1 MVQQISVQQISLSKA
16 EPKEKIQPEAA
27 SFKNALKKAENSL
40 PSKESKEL
48 KDETGKADTQTSGE
62 EALSAAKEEKL
73 PEASPQNNI
82 VSPLMLW
89 LLMGNPSSAEQNV
102 QSSTDLLTAT
112 VPQVLSASS
121 ETAQTA
127 LTAIGSAAE
136 KTGVVT
142 LQQLLQQQT
151 SPQTQPTVP
160 AAQTANPLAAH
171 QTIQQVQVQSPVQLL
186 TPQQTETPVQPIVQ
200 ETVLPQ
206 LAVQTADPLS
216 ASSKTEQ
223 KGNQAVQGI
232 PALSADV
239 PGTAAAMPVPVQT
252 QQNNLGSALS
262 GHTQDKP
269 ADTTGNTSE
278 QHSDFAA
285 LFVSQNDS
293 VSASSAAHASA
304 SSKLSAGTAAHLTE
318 QIVKNVQAKNNSFRM
333 ELFPQDLGKISV
345 SLKMEQGLLVVDILA
360 DSPRTQSLL
369 ASGSGEIRSLL
380 ESAVGQP
387 VQVTQPPQDA
397 PAYYQQEQESS
408 GQQQDEQQSQQ
419 HQEQE
424 TTEDFLSVLQQMKEQ
439 SSIL

>member
-1 MVQQISVQQISLSKA
+1 MVQQISVQQISLPKA
-16 EPKEKIQPEAA
+16 ESKEKIQPETS
-27 SFKNALKKAENSL
+27 SFKTALKKAENSL
-40 PSKESKEL
+40 PSKAPKAP

-62 EALSAAKEEKL
+62 EALPAEKEEKL
-73 PEASPQNNI
+73 PETSSQNNI

-89 LLMGNPSSAEQNV
+89 LLMGNASTAEQDV
-102 QSSTDLLTAT
+102 QSSTDPLTAT
-112 VPQVLSASS
+112 VPQVLSATS
-121 ETAQTA
+121 ETVQTA

-136 KTGVVT
+136 KTGVT
-142 LQQLLQQQT
+142 LQQLLQQQI
-151 SPQTQPTVP
+151 SPQTQPTLL
-160 AAQTANPLAAH
+160 AAQTANPLAAQ

-206 LAVQTADPLS
+206 LAIQTADPLS

-232 PALSADV
+232 PALLADV

-262 GHTQDKP
+262 GHTQDKL

-318 QIVKNVQAKNNSFRM
+318 QIVKNVQARNNSFRM
-333 ELFPQDLGKISV
+333 ELFPQDLGKVSV

-439 SSIL
+439 SNIL

>member
-1 MVQQISVQQISLSKA
+1 MVQQISVQQISLPKA
-16 EPKEKIQPEAA
+16 EPKEKIQPETA
-27 SFKNALKKAENSL
+27 SFKTALKKAENSL
-40 PSKESKEL
+40 PSKAPKAP
-48 KDETGKADTQTSGE
+48 KDETGKAVTQTSGE
-62 EALSAAKEEKL
+62 EALPAEKEEKL
-73 PEASPQNNI
+73 PEAGPQNNI

-89 LLMGNPSSAEQNV
+89 LLMGNASSAEQGV
-102 QSSTDLLTAT
+102 QSSTDPLTAT

-121 ETAQTA
+121 ETVQTA
-127 LTAIGSAAE
+127 LTAIGSATG
-136 KTGVVT
+136 KTGVT
-142 LQQLLQQQT
+142 LQQLFQQQI
-151 SPQTQPTVP
+151 SLQTQPTIP
-160 AAQTANPLAAH
+160 AAQTANPPAVQ
-171 QTIQQVQVQSPVQLL
+171 QTIQQVQVQSPVQFL

-206 LAVQTADPLS
+206 FAIQTADPLS

-223 KGNQAVQGI
+223 KGNQVVQGI
-232 PALSADV
+232 PSLSADAS
-239 PGTAAAMPVPVQT
+239 GTAAAMPVPVQT

-262 GHTQDKP
+262 GHMQDKP
-269 ADTTGNTSE
+269 ADTMGNTSE

-293 VSASSAAHASA
+293 VSAPSAAHASA

-318 QIVKNVQAKNNSFRM
+318 QIVKNVQARNNSFRM
-333 ELFPQDLGKISV
+333 ELFPQDLGKVSV

>member
-1 MVQQISVQQISLSKA
+1 MVQQISVQQISLPKA
-16 EPKEKIQPEAA
+16 EPKEKIQPETA
-27 SFKNALKKAENSL
+27 SFKTALKKAENSL
-40 PSKESKEL
+40 PSKAPKAP
-48 KDETGKADTQTSGE
+48 KDETGKAVTQTSGE
-62 EALSAAKEEKL
+62 EALPAEKEEKL
-73 PEASPQNNI
+73 PEAGPQNNI

-89 LLMGNPSSAEQNV
+89 LLMGNASSAEQGV
-102 QSSTDLLTAT
+102 QSSTDPLTAT

-121 ETAQTA
+121 ETVQTA
-127 LTAIGSAAE
+127 LTAIGSATG
-136 KTGVVT
+136 KTGVT
-142 LQQLLQQQT
+142 LQQLFQQQI
-151 SPQTQPTVP
+151 SLQTQPTIP
-160 AAQTANPLAAH
+160 AAQTANPPAVQ
-171 QTIQQVQVQSPVQLL
+171 QTIQQVQVQSPVQFL

-206 LAVQTADPLS
+206 FAVQTADPLS

-223 KGNQAVQGI
+223 KGNQVVQGI
-232 PALSADV
+232 PSLSADAS
-239 PGTAAAMPVPVQT
+239 GTAAAMPVPVQT

-262 GHTQDKP
+262 GHMQDKP
-269 ADTTGNTSE
+269 ADTMGNTSE

-293 VSASSAAHASA
+293 VSAPSAAHASA

-318 QIVKNVQAKNNSFRM
+318 QIVKNVQARNNSFRM
-333 ELFPQDLGKISV
+333 ELFPQDLGKVSV

>member
-1 MVQQISVQQISLSKA
+1 MVQQISVQQISLPKA
-16 EPKEKIQPEAA
+16 EPKEKIQPETA

-40 PSKESKEL
+40 PSKET
-48 KDETGKADTQTSGE
+48 KDGTGKADTQTSGE
-62 EALSAAKEEKL
+62 EALPAAKEEKL

-89 LLMGNPSSAEQNV
+89 LLMGNASSAEQSA
-102 QSSTDLLTAT
+102 QSSTDPLTAT

-121 ETAQTA
+121 ETVQTA
-127 LTAIGSAAE
+127 LTAIGSATG
-136 KTGVVT
+136 KTGVT
-142 LQQLLQQQT
+142 LQQLLQQQI
-151 SPQTQPTVP
+151 SLQTQPTIP
-160 AAQTANPLAAH
+160 AAQTANPPAAQ
-171 QTIQQVQVQSPVQLL
+171 QTIQQVQVQSPVEFL

-206 LAVQTADPLS
+206 FAVQTADSLS

-223 KGNQAVQGI
+223 KGNQVVQGI
-232 PALSADV
+232 PSLSADAS
-239 PGTAAAMPVPVQT
+239 GTAAAMPVPVQT
-252 QQNNLGSALS
+252 QQNNLGSTLS

-269 ADTTGNTSE
+269 ADTMGNTSE

-333 ELFPQDLGKISV
+333 ELFPQDLGKVSV

>member
-1 MVQQISVQQISLSKA
+1 MVQQISVQQISLPKA
-16 EPKEKIQPEAA
+16 EPKEKIQPETA
-27 SFKNALKKAENSL
+27 SFKTALKKAENSL
-40 PSKESKEL
+40 PSKAPKEP

-62 EALSAAKEEKL
+62 EALPAEKEEKL
-73 PEASPQNNI
+73 PEAGPQNNI

-89 LLMGNPSSAEQNV
+89 LLMGNATSAEQGV
-102 QSSTDLLTAT
+102 QSSTDPLTAT

-121 ETAQTA
+121 ETVQTA
-127 LTAIGSAAE
+127 LTAIGSATG
-136 KTGVVT
+136 KTGVT
-142 LQQLLQQQT
+142 LQQLLQQQI
-151 SPQTQPTVP
+151 SPQTQPAVP
-160 AAQTANPLAAH
+160 AAQTANPPAAQ
-171 QTIQQVQVQSPVQLL
+171 QTIQQVQVQSPVQFL
-186 TPQQTETPVQPIVQ
+186 TSQQTETPVQPIVQ

-206 LAVQTADPLS
+206 FAVQTADPLS
-216 ASSKTEQ
+216 ASSKTQQ
-223 KGNQAVQGI
+223 KGNQVVQGI
-232 PALSADV
+232 PSLSADAS
-239 PGTAAAMPVPVQT
+239 GTAAAMPVPVQT

-269 ADTTGNTSE
+269 ADTMGNTSE

-293 VSASSAAHASA
+293 VSAPSAAHASA

-318 QIVKNVQAKNNSFRM
+318 QIVKNVQARNNSFRM
-333 ELFPQDLGKISV
+333 ELFPQDLGKVSV

>member
-1 MVQQISVQQISLSKA
+1 MVQQISVQQISLPKA
-16 EPKEKIQPEAA
+16 EPKEKVQPEAA

-40 PSKESKEL
+40 PSKESKEP

-102 QSSTDLLTAT
+102 QSSTDLLTAAA
-112 VPQVLSASS
+112 PQVLSASS

-136 KTGVVT
+136 KTGVT
-142 LQQLLQQQT
+142 LQQLLQQQI
-151 SPQTQPTVP
+151 SSQTQPTVP
-160 AAQTANPLAAH
+160 AVQTANPLAAQ
-171 QTIQQVQVQSPVQLL
+171 QTNQQVQVQSSVQLL

-232 PALSADV
+232 PALSADAS
-239 PGTAAAMPVPVQT
+239 GTAAAMPVPVQT

-278 QHSDFAA
+278 RHSDFAA

-345 SLKMEQGLLVVDILA
+345 SLKMEQGMLVVDILA

>member
-1 MVQQISVQQISLSKA
+1 MVQQISVQQISLPKA
-16 EPKEKIQPEAA
+16 EPKEKIQPETA
-27 SFKNALKKAENSL
+27 SFKTALKKAENSL
-40 PSKESKEL
+40 PSKAPKAP
-48 KDETGKADTQTSGE
+48 KDETGKAVTQTSGE
-62 EALSAAKEEKL
+62 EALPAEKEEKL
-73 PEASPQNNI
+73 PEAGPQNNI

-89 LLMGNPSSAEQNV
+89 LLMGNASSAEQGV
-102 QSSTDLLTAT
+102 QSSTDPLTAT
-112 VPQVLSASS
+112 VPQVLSATS
-121 ETAQTA
+121 ETVQTA

-136 KTGVVT
+136 KTGVT
-142 LQQLLQQQT
+142 LQQLLQQQI
-151 SPQTQPTVP
+151 SPQTQPTLL
-160 AAQTANPLAAH
+160 AAQTANPLAAQ

-206 LAVQTADPLS
+206 LAIQTADPLS

-232 PALSADV
+232 PALLADV

-262 GHTQDKP
+262 GHTQDKL

-318 QIVKNVQAKNNSFRM
+318 QIVKNVQARNNSFRM
-333 ELFPQDLGKISV
+333 ELFPQDLGKVSV

-439 SSIL
+439 SNIL

>member
-1 MVQQISVQQISLSKA
+1 MVQQISVQQISLPKA
-16 EPKEKIQPEAA
+16 ESKEKIQPETS
-27 SFKNALKKAENSL
+27 SFKTALKKAENSL
-40 PSKESKEL
+40 PSKAPKAP

-62 EALSAAKEEKL
+62 EALPAEKEEKL
-73 PEASPQNNI
+73 PETSSQNNI

-89 LLMGNPSSAEQNV
+89 LLMGNASTAEQDV
-102 QSSTDLLTAT
+102 QSSTDPLTAT
-112 VPQVLSASS
+112 VPQVLSATS
-121 ETAQTA
+121 ETVQTA

-136 KTGVVT
+136 KTGVT
-142 LQQLLQQQT
+142 LQQLLQQQI
-151 SPQTQPTVP
+151 SPQTQPTLL
-160 AAQTANPLAAH
+160 AAQTANPLAAQ

-206 LAVQTADPLS
+206 LAIQTADPLS

-232 PALSADV
+232 PALLADV

-262 GHTQDKP
+262 GHTQDKL

-318 QIVKNVQAKNNSFRM
+318 QIVKNVQARNNSFRM
-333 ELFPQDLGKISV
+333 ELFPQDLGKVSV

-424 TTEDFLSVLQQMKEQ
+424 TTEDFLSVLQEMKVQ
-439 SSIL
+439 CNIL

>member
-1 MVQQISVQQISLSKA
+1 MVQQISVQQISLPKA
-16 EPKEKIQPEAA
+16 ESKEKIQPETS
-27 SFKNALKKAENSL
+27 SFKTALKKAENSL
-40 PSKESKEL
+40 PSKAPKAP

-62 EALSAAKEEKL
+62 EALPAEKEEKL
-73 PEASPQNNI
+73 PETSSQNNI

-89 LLMGNPSSAEQNV
+89 LLMGNASTAEQDV
-102 QSSTDLLTAT
+102 QSSTDPLTAT
-112 VPQVLSASS
+112 VPQVLSATS
-121 ETAQTA
+121 ETVQTA

-136 KTGVVT
+136 KTGVT
-142 LQQLLQQQT
+142 LQQLLQQQI
-151 SPQTQPTVP
+151 SPQTQPTLL
-160 AAQTANPLAAH
+160 AAQTANPLAAQ

-206 LAVQTADPLS
+206 LAIQTADPLS

-232 PALSADV
+232 PALLADV

-262 GHTQDKP
+262 GHTQDKL
-269 ADTTGNTSE
+269 ADTTRNTSE

-318 QIVKNVQAKNNSFRM
+318 QIVKNVQARNNSFRM
-333 ELFPQDLGKISV
+333 ELFPQDLGKVSV

-439 SSIL
+439 SNIL

>member
-1 MVQQISVQQISLSKA
+1 MVQQISVQQISLPKT
-16 EPKEKIQPEAA
+16 EPKEKVQPEAA

-102 QSSTDLLTAT
+102 QSSTDLLTAA
-112 VPQVLSASS
+112 VPQALSASS
-121 ETAQTA
+121 ETVQTA

-136 KTGVVT
+136 KTGVT
-142 LQQLLQQQT
+142 LQQLLQQQI
-151 SPQTQPTVP
+151 SSQTQPTLP
-160 AAQTANPLAAH
+160 AAQTANPLTAQ
-171 QTIQQVQVQSPVQLL
+171 QTNQQVQVQSPVQLL

-232 PALSADV
+232 PALSADA

-252 QQNNLGSALS
+252 QQNNLGFALS

-293 VSASSAAHASA
+293 VSASTAAHASA

>member
-1 MVQQISVQQISLSKA
+1 MVQQISVQQISLPKA
-16 EPKEKIQPEAA
+16 EPKEKIQPETS
-27 SFKNALKKAENSL
+27 SFKTALKKAENSL
-40 PSKESKEL
+40 PSKAPKAP
-48 KDETGKADTQTSGE
+48 KDETGKAVTQTSGE
-62 EALSAAKEEKL
+62 EALPAEKEEKL
-73 PEASPQNNI
+73 PEAGPQNNI

-89 LLMGNPSSAEQNV
+89 LLMGNASSAEQGV
-102 QSSTDLLTAT
+102 QSSTDPLTAT

-121 ETAQTA
+121 ETVQTA
-127 LTAIGSAAE
+127 LTAIGSATG
-136 KTGVVT
+136 KTGVT
-142 LQQLLQQQT
+142 LQQLFQQQI
-151 SPQTQPTVP
+151 SLQTQPTIP
-160 AAQTANPLAAH
+160 AAQTANPPAVQ
-171 QTIQQVQVQSPVQLL
+171 QTIQQVQVQSPVQFL

-206 LAVQTADPLS
+206 FAVQTADPLS

-223 KGNQAVQGI
+223 KGNQVVQGI
-232 PALSADV
+232 PSLSADAS
-239 PGTAAAMPVPVQT
+239 GTAAAMPVPVQT

-262 GHTQDKP
+262 GHMQDKP
-269 ADTTGNTSE
+269 ADTMGNTSE

-293 VSASSAAHASA
+293 VSAPSAAHASA

-318 QIVKNVQAKNNSFRM
+318 QIVKNVQARNNSFRM
-333 ELFPQDLGKISV
+333 ELFPQDLGKVSV

>member
-1 MVQQISVQQISLSKA
+1 MVQQISVQQISLPKA
-16 EPKEKIQPEAA
+16 EPKEKVQPETA

-40 PSKESKEL
+40 PSKEPKEM
-48 KDETGKADTQTSGE
+48 KDESGKADTQTSGE
-62 EALSAAKEEKL
+62 EALPAAKEEKL

-89 LLMGNPSSAEQNV
+89 LLMGNPASAEQNV

-112 VPQVLSASS
+112 VPQVVSASS

-151 SPQTQPTVP
+151 SPQTPPTVP
-160 AAQTANPLAAH
+160 AAQTANPLAAQ

-293 VSASSAAHASA
+293 VSASTAAHASA

-333 ELFPQDLGKISV
+333 ELFPQDLGKVSV

>member
-1 MVQQISVQQISLSKA
+1 MVQQISVQQISLPKA
-16 EPKEKIQPEAA
+16 EPKEKIQPEAS
-27 SFKNALKKAENSL
+27 SFKTALKKAENSL
-40 PSKESKEL
+40 PSKAPKAP

-62 EALSAAKEEKL
+62 EALPAEKEEKL
-73 PEASPQNNI
+73 PETSPQNNI

-89 LLMGNPSSAEQNV
+89 LLMGNPTSAEQNV
-102 QSSTDLLTAT
+102 QSSTDLLTAA
-112 VPQVLSASS
+112 VPQVFSASS

-136 KTGVVT
+136 KTGVT
-142 LQQLLQQQT
+142 LQQLLQQQI
-151 SPQTQPTVP
+151 SPQTQPTLL
-160 AAQTANPLAAH
+160 AAQTANPLAAQ
-171 QTIQQVQVQSPVQLL
+171 QTIQQVQVQSPVQFL

-206 LAVQTADPLS
+206 LAIQTADPLS

-232 PALSADV
+232 PALLADV

-293 VSASSAAHASA
+293 VSASTAAHASA

-333 ELFPQDLGKISV
+333 ELFPQDLGKVSV

-439 SSIL
+439 SNIL

>member
-1 MVQQISVQQISLSKA
+1 MVQQISVQQISLPKA
-16 EPKEKIQPEAA
+16 EPKEKIQPETA

-40 PSKESKEL
+40 PSKASKET
-48 KDETGKADTQTSGE
+48 KDGTGKAVTQTSGE
-62 EALSAAKEEKL
+62 EALPAEKEEKL
-73 PEASPQNNI
+73 PEAGPQNNI

-89 LLMGNPSSAEQNV
+89 LLMGNASSAEQGV
-102 QSSTDLLTAT
+102 QSSTDPLTAT

-121 ETAQTA
+121 ETVQTA
-127 LTAIGSAAE
+127 LTAIGSATG
-136 KTGVVT
+136 KTGVT
-142 LQQLLQQQT
+142 LQQLFQQQI
-151 SPQTQPTVP
+151 SLQTQPTIP
-160 AAQTANPLAAH
+160 AAQTANPPAVQ
-171 QTIQQVQVQSPVQLL
+171 QTIQQVQVQSPVQFL

-206 LAVQTADPLS
+206 FAVQTADPLS

-223 KGNQAVQGI
+223 KGNQVVQGI
-232 PALSADV
+232 PSLSADAS
-239 PGTAAAMPVPVQT
+239 GTAAAMPVPVQT

-262 GHTQDKP
+262 GHMQDKP
-269 ADTTGNTSE
+269 ADTMGNTSE

-293 VSASSAAHASA
+293 VSAPSAAHASA

-318 QIVKNVQAKNNSFRM
+318 QIVKNVQARNNSFRM
-333 ELFPQDLGKISV
+333 ELFPQDLGKVSV

-424 TTEDFLSVLQQMKEQ
+424 TTEDFLSVLQQMKGQ

>member
-1 MVQQISVQQISLSKA
+1 MVQQISVQQISLPKA
-16 EPKEKIQPEAA
+16 ESKEKIQPETS
-27 SFKNALKKAENSL
+27 SFKTALKKAENSL
-40 PSKESKEL
+40 PSKAPKAP

-62 EALSAAKEEKL
+62 EALPAEKEEKL
-73 PEASPQNNI
+73 PETSSQNNI

-89 LLMGNPSSAEQNV
+89 LLMGNASTAEQDV
-102 QSSTDLLTAT
+102 QSSTDPLTAT
-112 VPQVLSASS
+112 VPQVLSATS
-121 ETAQTA
+121 ETVQTA

-136 KTGVVT
+136 KTGVT
-142 LQQLLQQQT
+142 LQQLLQQQI
-151 SPQTQPTVP
+151 SPQTQPTLL
-160 AAQTANPLAAH
+160 AAQTANPLAAQ

-206 LAVQTADPLS
+206 LAIQTADPLS

-232 PALSADV
+232 PALLADV

-262 GHTQDKP
+262 GHTQDKL
-269 ADTTGNTSE
+269 ADTMGNTSE

-293 VSASSAAHASA
+293 VSAPSAAHASA

-318 QIVKNVQAKNNSFRM
+318 QIVKNVQARNNSFRM
-333 ELFPQDLGKISV
+333 ELFPQDLGKVSV

-408 GQQQDEQQSQQ
+408 GQQQSQQ

>member
-1 MVQQISVQQISLSKA
+1 MVQQISVQQISLPKA
-16 EPKEKIQPEAA
+16 EPKEKIQPETA

-40 PSKESKEL
+40 PSKAPKAP
-48 KDETGKADTQTSGE
+48 KDETGKAVTQTSGE
-62 EALSAAKEEKL
+62 EALPAAKEEKL

-89 LLMGNPSSAEQNV
+89 LLMGNASSAEQSA
-102 QSSTDLLTAT
+102 QSSTDLLTAA

-127 LTAIGSAAE
+127 LTAIGSTTE
-136 KTGVVT
+136 KTGVT

-151 SPQTQPTVP
+151 SPQTPPTVP
-160 AAQTANPLAAH
+160 AAQTANPLAAQ

-206 LAVQTADPLS
+206 FAVQTADSLS

>member
-1 MVQQISVQQISLSKA
+1 MVQQISVQQISLPKA
-16 EPKEKIQPEAA
+16 EPKEKIQPETA
-27 SFKNALKKAENSL
+27 SFKTALKKAENSL
-40 PSKESKEL
+40 PSKAPKAP
-48 KDETGKADTQTSGE
+48 KDETGKAVTQTSGE
-62 EALSAAKEEKL
+62 EALPAEKEEKL
-73 PEASPQNNI
+73 PEAGPQNNI

-89 LLMGNPSSAEQNV
+89 LLMGNASSAEQGV
-102 QSSTDLLTAT
+102 QSSTDPLTAT

-121 ETAQTA
+121 ETVQTA
-127 LTAIGSAAE
+127 LTAIGSATG
-136 KTGVVT
+136 KTGVT
-142 LQQLLQQQT
+142 LQQLFQQQI
-151 SPQTQPTVP
+151 SLQTQPTIP
-160 AAQTANPLAAH
+160 AAQTANPPAVQ
-171 QTIQQVQVQSPVQLL
+171 QTIQQVQVQSPVQFL

-206 LAVQTADPLS
+206 FAVQTADPLS

-223 KGNQAVQGI
+223 KGNQVVQGI
-232 PALSADV
+232 PSLSADAS
-239 PGTAAAMPVPVQT
+239 GTAAAMPVPVQT

-262 GHTQDKP
+262 GHMQDKP
-269 ADTTGNTSE
+269 ADTMGNTSE

-293 VSASSAAHASA
+293 VSAPSAAHASA

-318 QIVKNVQAKNNSFRM
+318 QIVKNVQARNNSFRM
-333 ELFPQDLGKISV
+333 ELFPQDLGKVSV

-387 VQVTQPPQDA
+387 VQVTPPQDA

>member
-1 MVQQISVQQISLSKA
+1 MVQQISVQQISLPKA
-16 EPKEKIQPEAA
+16 EPKEKIQPETA
-27 SFKNALKKAENSL
+27 SFKTALKKAENSL
-40 PSKESKEL
+40 PSKAPKEP

-62 EALSAAKEEKL
+62 EALPAEKEEKL
-73 PEASPQNNI
+73 PEAGPQNNI

-89 LLMGNPSSAEQNV
+89 LLMGNASSAEQGV
-102 QSSTDLLTAT
+102 QSSTDPLTAT

-121 ETAQTA
+121 ETVQTA
-127 LTAIGSAAE
+127 LTAIGSATE
-136 KTGVVT
+136 KTGVT
-142 LQQLLQQQT
+142 LQQLLQQQI
-151 SPQTQPTVP
+151 SPQTQPAVP
-160 AAQTANPLAAH
+160 AAQTANPPAAQ
-171 QTIQQVQVQSPVQLL
+171 QTIQQVQVQSPVQFL

-216 ASSKTEQ
+216 ASSKTQQ
-223 KGNQAVQGI
+223 KGNQAVPGI
-232 PALSADV
+232 PSLSADAS
-239 PGTAAAMPVPVQT
+239 GTAAAMPVPVQT
-252 QQNNLGSALS
+252 QQNNLGSVLS

-269 ADTTGNTSE
+269 ADTMGNTSE
-278 QHSDFAA
+278 QHSDFAT

-318 QIVKNVQAKNNSFRM
+318 QIVKNVQARNNSFRM
-333 ELFPQDLGKISV
+333 ELFPQDLGKVSV

>member
-1 MVQQISVQQISLSKA
+1 MVQQISVQQISLPKA
-16 EPKEKIQPEAA
+16 EPKEKIQPETA

-40 PSKESKEL
+40 PSKASKET
-48 KDETGKADTQTSGE
+48 KDGTGKADTQTSGE
-62 EALSAAKEEKL
+62 EALPAAKEEKL

-89 LLMGNPSSAEQNV
+89 LLMGNASSAEQSA
-102 QSSTDLLTAT
+102 QSSTDLLTAA

-127 LTAIGSAAE
+127 LTAIGSTTE
-136 KTGVVT
+136 KTGVT

-151 SPQTQPTVP
+151 SPQTPPTVP
-160 AAQTANPLAAH
+160 AAQTANPLAAQ

-206 LAVQTADPLS
+206 LAIQTADPLS

-232 PALSADV
+232 PALLADV

-262 GHTQDKP
+262 GHTQDKL

-318 QIVKNVQAKNNSFRM
+318 QIVKNVQARNNSFRM
-333 ELFPQDLGKISV
+333 ELFPQDLGKVSV

-439 SSIL
+439 SNIL

>member
-1 MVQQISVQQISLSKA
+1 MVQQISVQQISLPKA
-16 EPKEKIQPEAA
+16 EPKEKIQPEAS
-27 SFKNALKKAENSL
+27 SFKTALKKAENSL
-40 PSKESKEL
+40 PSKAPKAP

-62 EALSAAKEEKL
+62 EALPAEKEEKL
-73 PEASPQNNI
+73 PEISSQNNI

-89 LLMGNPSSAEQNV
+89 LLMGNASSAEQDV
-102 QSSTDLLTAT
+102 QSSTDPLSAI

-121 ETAQTA
+121 ETVQTA
-127 LTAIGSAAE
+127 LTAIGSATE
-136 KTGVVT
+136 KTGVT
-142 LQQLLQQQT
+142 LLQLLQQQI
-151 SPQTQPTVP
+151 SSQTQPTVP
-160 AAQTANPLAAH
+160 AAQTANPPAA
-171 QTIQQVQVQSPVQLL
+171 QRTIQQVQVQSPVEFL

-223 KGNQAVQGI
+223 KGNQVVQGI
-232 PALSADV
+232 PSLSADAS
-239 PGTAAAMPVPVQT
+239 GTAAAMPVPVQT
-252 QQNNLGSALS
+252 QQNNLGSTLS

-269 ADTTGNTSE
+269 ADTMGNTSE

-293 VSASSAAHASA
+293 VSAPSAAHASA

-333 ELFPQDLGKISV
+333 ELFPQDLGKVSV

>member
-1 MVQQISVQQISLSKA
+1 MVQQISVQQISLPKA
-16 EPKEKIQPEAA
+16 EPKEKIQPETA
-27 SFKNALKKAENSL
+27 SFKTALKKAENSL
-40 PSKESKEL
+40 PSKAP
-48 KDETGKADTQTSGE
+48 KDETGKAVTQTSGE
-62 EALSAAKEEKL
+62 EALPAEKEEKL
-73 PEASPQNNI
+73 PEAGPQNNI

-89 LLMGNPSSAEQNV
+89 LLMGNASSAEQGV
-102 QSSTDLLTAT
+102 QSSTDPLTAT

-121 ETAQTA
+121 ETVQTA
-127 LTAIGSAAE
+127 LTAIGSATG
-136 KTGVVT
+136 KTGVT
-142 LQQLLQQQT
+142 LQQLFQQQI
-151 SPQTQPTVP
+151 SLQTQPTIP
-160 AAQTANPLAAH
+160 AAQTANPPAVQ
-171 QTIQQVQVQSPVQLL
+171 QTIQQVQVQSPVQFL

-206 LAVQTADPLS
+206 FAVQTADPLS

-223 KGNQAVQGI
+223 KGNQVVQGI
-232 PALSADV
+232 PSLSADAS
-239 PGTAAAMPVPVQT
+239 GTAAAMPVPVQT

-262 GHTQDKP
+262 GHMQDKP
-269 ADTTGNTSE
+269 ADTMGNTSE

-293 VSASSAAHASA
+293 VSAPSAAHASA

-318 QIVKNVQAKNNSFRM
+318 QIVKNVQARNNSFRM
-333 ELFPQDLGKISV
+333 ELFPQDLGKVSV

>member
-1 MVQQISVQQISLSKA
+1 MVQQISVQQISLPKA
-16 EPKEKIQPEAA
+16 EPKEKIQPETA

-40 PSKESKEL
+40 PSKASKET
-48 KDETGKADTQTSGE
+48 KDGTGKADTQTSGE

-160 AAQTANPLAAH
+160 AVQTANPLASQ

-206 LAVQTADPLS
+206 LAIQTADPLS

-232 PALSADV
+232 PALLADA

-293 VSASSAAHASA
+293 VSASTAAHASA

-333 ELFPQDLGKISV
+333 ELFPQDLGKVSV

>member
-1 MVQQISVQQISLSKA
+1 MVQQISVQQISLPKA
-16 EPKEKIQPEAA
+16 EPKEKIQPETA
-27 SFKNALKKAENSL
+27 SFKTALKKAENSL
-40 PSKESKEL
+40 PSKAPKAP
-48 KDETGKADTQTSGE
+48 KDETGKAVTQTSGE
-62 EALSAAKEEKL
+62 EALPAEKEEKL
-73 PEASPQNNI
+73 PEAGPQNNI

-89 LLMGNPSSAEQNV
+89 LLMGNASSAEQGV
-102 QSSTDLLTAT
+102 QSSTDPLTAT

-121 ETAQTA
+121 ETVQTA
-127 LTAIGSAAE
+127 LTAIGSATG
-136 KTGVVT
+136 KTGVT
-142 LQQLLQQQT
+142 LQQLFQQQI
-151 SPQTQPTVP
+151 SLQTQPTIP
-160 AAQTANPLAAH
+160 AAQTANPPAAQ
-171 QTIQQVQVQSPVQLL
+171 QTIQQVQVQSPVQFL
-186 TPQQTETPVQPIVQ
+186 TSQQTETPVQPIVQ

-206 LAVQTADPLS
+206 FAVQTADPLS
-216 ASSKTEQ
+216 ASSKTQQ
-223 KGNQAVQGI
+223 KGNQVVQGI
-232 PALSADV
+232 PSLSADAS
-239 PGTAAAMPVPVQT
+239 GTAAAMPVPVQT

-269 ADTTGNTSE
+269 ADTMGNTSE

-293 VSASSAAHASA
+293 VSAPSAAHASA

-318 QIVKNVQAKNNSFRM
+318 QIVKNVQARNNSFRM
-333 ELFPQDLGKISV
+333 ELFPQDLGKVSV

>member
-1 MVQQISVQQISLSKA
+1 MVQQISVQQISLPKA
-16 EPKEKIQPEAA
+16 EPKEKVQPETA

-40 PSKESKEL
+40 PSKASKEP

-89 LLMGNPSSAEQNV
+89 LLMGNPPSAEQNV
-102 QSSTDLLTAT
+102 QSSTDLLTAA
-112 VPQVLSASS
+112 PQVLSASS
-121 ETAQTA
+121 ETVQTA
-127 LTAIGSAAE
+127 LIAIGSAAE
-136 KTGVVT
+136 KTGVT
-142 LQQLLQQQT
+142 LQQLLQQQI

-160 AAQTANPLAAH
+160 AAQTANPPAAQ
-171 QTIQQVQVQSPVQLL
+171 QTIQQMQAQSPVQFL

-232 PALSADV
+232 PALSADA

>member
-1 MVQQISVQQISLSKA
+1 
-16 EPKEKIQPEAA
+16 
-27 SFKNALKKAENSL
+27 
-40 PSKESKEL
+40 
-48 KDETGKADTQTSGE
+48 
-62 EALSAAKEEKL
+62 
-73 PEASPQNNI
+73 
-82 VSPLMLW
+82 
-89 LLMGNPSSAEQNV
+89 
-102 QSSTDLLTAT
+102 
-112 VPQVLSASS
+112 
-121 ETAQTA
+121 
-127 LTAIGSAAE
+127 
-136 KTGVVT
+136 
-142 LQQLLQQQT
+142 
-151 SPQTQPTVP
+151 
-160 AAQTANPLAAH
+160 
-171 QTIQQVQVQSPVQLL
+171 
-186 TPQQTETPVQPIVQ
+186 
-200 ETVLPQ
+200 
-206 LAVQTADPLS
+206 
-216 ASSKTEQ
+216 
-223 KGNQAVQGI
+223 
-232 PALSADV
+232 
-239 PGTAAAMPVPVQT
+239 MPVPVQT

-262 GHTQDKP
+262 GHMQDKP
-269 ADTTGNTSE
+269 ADTMGNTSE

-293 VSASSAAHASA
+293 VSAPSAAHASA

-318 QIVKNVQAKNNSFRM
+318 QIVKNVQARNNSFRM
-333 ELFPQDLGKISV
+333 ELFPQDLGKVSV

>member
-1 MVQQISVQQISLSKA
+1 MVQQISVQQISLPKA
-16 EPKEKIQPEAA
+16 EPKEKIQPETA
-27 SFKNALKKAENSL
+27 SFKTALKKAENSL
-40 PSKESKEL
+40 PSKAP
-48 KDETGKADTQTSGE
+48 KDETGKAVTQTSGE
-62 EALSAAKEEKL
+62 EALPAEKEEKL
-73 PEASPQNNI
+73 PEAGPQNNI

-89 LLMGNPSSAEQNV
+89 LLMGNASSAEQGV
-102 QSSTDLLTAT
+102 QSSTDPLTAT

-121 ETAQTA
+121 ETVQTA
-127 LTAIGSAAE
+127 LTAIGSATG
-136 KTGVVT
+136 KTGVT
-142 LQQLLQQQT
+142 LQQLFQQQI
-151 SPQTQPTVP
+151 SLQTQPTIP
-160 AAQTANPLAAH
+160 AAQTANPPAVQ
-171 QTIQQVQVQSPVQLL
+171 QTIQQVQVQSPVQFL

-206 LAVQTADPLS
+206 FAVQTADPLS

-223 KGNQAVQGI
+223 KGNQVVQGI
-232 PALSADV
+232 PSLSADAS
-239 PGTAAAMPVPVQT
+239 GTAAAMPVPVQT

-262 GHTQDKP
+262 GHMQDKP
-269 ADTTGNTSE
+269 ADTMGNTSE

-293 VSASSAAHASA
+293 VSAPSAAHASA

-318 QIVKNVQAKNNSFRM
+318 QIVKNVQARNNSFRM
-333 ELFPQDLGKISV
+333 ELFPQDLGKVSV

-408 GQQQDEQQSQQ
+408 GQQQSQQ

>member
-1 MVQQISVQQISLSKA
+1 MVQQISVQQISLPKA
-16 EPKEKIQPEAA
+16 EPKEKIQPETA
-27 SFKNALKKAENSL
+27 SFKTALKKAENSL
-40 PSKESKEL
+40 PSKAPKAP
-48 KDETGKADTQTSGE
+48 KDETGKAVTQTSGE
-62 EALSAAKEEKL
+62 EALPAEKEEKL
-73 PEASPQNNI
+73 PEAGPQNNI

-89 LLMGNPSSAEQNV
+89 LLMGNASSAEQGV
-102 QSSTDLLTAT
+102 QSSTDPLTAT

-121 ETAQTA
+121 ETVQTA
-127 LTAIGSAAE
+127 LTAIGSATG
-136 KTGVVT
+136 KTGVT
-142 LQQLLQQQT
+142 LQQLFQQQI
-151 SPQTQPTVP
+151 SLQTQPTIP
-160 AAQTANPLAAH
+160 AAQTANPPAVQ
-171 QTIQQVQVQSPVQLL
+171 QTIQQVQVQSPVQFL

-206 LAVQTADPLS
+206 FAVQTADPLS

-223 KGNQAVQGI
+223 KGNQVVQGI
-232 PALSADV
+232 PSLSADAS
-239 PGTAAAMPVPVQT
+239 GTAAAMPVPVQT

-262 GHTQDKP
+262 GHMQDKP
-269 ADTTGNTSE
+269 ADTMGNTSE

-293 VSASSAAHASA
+293 VSAPSAAHASA

-318 QIVKNVQAKNNSFRM
+318 QIVKNVQARNNSFRM
-333 ELFPQDLGKISV
+333 ELFPQDLGKVSV

-424 TTEDFLSVLQQMKEQ
+424 TTEDFLSVLQQMKGQ

>member
-293 VSASSAAHASA
+293 VSASTAAHASA

-333 ELFPQDLGKISV
+333 ELFPQDLGKVSV

>member
-408 GQQQDEQQSQQ
+408 GQQQDERQSQQ
-419 HQEQE
+419 RQEQE

>member
-318 QIVKNVQAKNNSFRM
+318 QIVKNVQARNNSFRM

>member
-1 MVQQISVQQISLSKA
+1 MVQQISVQQISLPKA
-16 EPKEKIQPEAA
+16 ESKEKIQPETS
-27 SFKNALKKAENSL
+27 SFKTALKKAENSL
-40 PSKESKEL
+40 PSKAPKAP

-62 EALSAAKEEKL
+62 EALPAEKEEKL
-73 PEASPQNNI
+73 PETSSQNNI

-89 LLMGNPSSAEQNV
+89 LLMGNASTAEQDV
-102 QSSTDLLTAT
+102 QSSTDPLTAT
-112 VPQVLSASS
+112 VPQVLSATS
-121 ETAQTA
+121 ETVQTA

-136 KTGVVT
+136 KTGVT
-142 LQQLLQQQT
+142 LQQLLQQQI
-151 SPQTQPTVP
+151 SPQTQSTLL
-160 AAQTANPLAAH
+160 AAQTANPLAAQ

-206 LAVQTADPLS
+206 LAIQTADPLS

-232 PALSADV
+232 PALLADV

-262 GHTQDKP
+262 GHTQDKL

-318 QIVKNVQAKNNSFRM
+318 QIVKNVQARNNSFRM
-333 ELFPQDLGKISV
+333 ELFPQDLGKVSV

-397 PAYYQQEQESS
+397 PAYYRQEQESS

-439 SSIL
+439 SNIL